1 MKPTIIGI
9 DCGKSGGVAV
19 SGLRVDNIFQPCT
32 AWPMP
37 ATTAD
42 IFYELGLLKLQAE
55 TEDRLLVAY
64 VEQVPKFAGKNIPS
78 STSFVLGQ
86 NYGVVLG
93 ILTALKIETR
103 LVTPQKWQKGVGIVR
118 TKGST
123 ATEWK
128 NKLKAEAQRRFPNI
142 KPRVTLKTADA
153 LLIMD
158 YGLQN
163 YGAG

>member
-19 SGLRVDNIFQPCT
+19 SGLRIDNVYQPCA

-37 ATTAD
+37 TTTAD
-42 IFYELGLLKLQAE
+42 LFYELALLKVQAE
-55 TEDRLLVAY
+55 TEQKSVVVY
-64 VEQVPKFAGKNIPS
+64 VEQVPKYVGKNIPS

-86 NYGVVLG
+86 NYGEVLG
-93 ILTALKIETR
+93 ILTALKMETR
-103 LVTPQKWQKGVGIVR
+103 LVAPQKWQKGVGVVR

-123 ATEWK
+123 PTEWK

-158 YGLQN
+158 YGLHN